1 MSGDRPRLI
10 PAAYVVLRKGA
21 LGDTVLLQRR
31 SGTGYMDGFWSVA
44 TAGHVEFGESI
55 IEAACRELAE
65 ELGVR
70 AEPAD
75 MRALCAMHR
84 VQGPDSERDQRVDFF
99 FECTAWIGDPKLQE
113 LDKADA
119 LEWFPLDALPE
130 PMVPHEAAVLG
141 LLASGDLAA
150 ITTTGF

>member
-1 MSGDRPRLI
+1 MSGDRPWLI

-31 SGTGYMDGFWSVA
+31 SGTGYIDGFWSVA
-44 TAGHVEFGESI
+44 AAGHAAFGESI

-65 ELGVR
+65 ELDVR

-84 VQGPDSERDQRVDFF
+84 VQGADADRDQRVDFF
-99 FECTAWIGDPKLQE
+99 FECMAWIGDPKFQG

-119 LEWFPLDALPE
+119 LEWISINSLTA
-130 PMVPHEAAVLG
+130 PMVPHEAEVLEG
-141 LLASGDLAA
+141 LRAGRLAPIVTHGV
-150 ITTTGF
+150 